1 MNRKLLFFGIAILLA
16 MVTGDLII
24 KQSSS
29 STTSGLNF
37 SASELSKVI
46 SKKKTKQ
53 VWESDKK
60 NDAVDTTA
68 LKQSNWYAEVMKNIE
83 SSEYEISGNNKTGNF
98 YAPNHKQQLNASFA
112 YNGFVLQPINKKG
125 WELSMQLSGIYAD
138 DKLIAKPASIDLPVK
153 ERNKIIFNNTC
164 FTTEY
169 LNCEEGVRQNFI
181 IKKSLKTIKPRH

>member
-83 SSEYEISGNNKTGNF
+83 SSEY
-98 YAPNHKQQLNASFA
+98 
-112 YNGFVLQPINKKG
+112 
-125 WELSMQLSGIYAD
+125 
-138 DKLIAKPASIDLPVK
+138 
-153 ERNKIIFNNTC
+153 
-164 FTTEY
+164 
-169 LNCEEGVRQNFI
+169 
-181 IKKSLKTIKPRH
+181 